1 MEAKGGQGFLQEGK
15 VTNILILEV
24 KQGLKGTYLF
34 CFYNL
39 EVILSTVVSIDWQ
52 VNEEWVG
59 DKKRDSKNMQ
69 YVQGEREGRI

>member
-15 VTNILILEV
+15 VTNILIQEV

-34 CFYNL
+34 CFYNS

-52 VNEEWVG
+52 VNKE
-59 DKKRDSKNMQ
+59 
-69 YVQGEREGRI
+69 

>member
-1 MEAKGGQGFLQEGK
+1 M
-15 VTNILILEV
+15 LILKV

-34 CFYNL
+34 RFHNL
-39 EVILSTVVSIDWQ
+39 EVILSRVLSIDWQ